1 MLMVTLEVIS
11 KVVLGV
17 KVDQVISKVVILAL
31 IKCLVRS
38 LEAQV
43 KDLLVINKGIL
54 IVEHSKKVVTNHHLK
69 R

>member
-1 MLMVTLEVIS
+1 METLEVLS

-17 KVDQVISKVVILAL
+17 KVDQVISKAVVILAL
-31 IKCLVRS
+31 IKYLVRN

-43 KDLLVINKGIL
+43 KDLFAISQGIL
-54 IVEHSKKVVTNHHLK
+54 IVEHNKKVVTNHHLK